1 MSAKI
6 ENLKESVNYD
16 LDRFG
21 ISIGLLMKD
30 LEELRIVSNA
40 VSVRIREINKRKDD
54 FDRMMKD
61 LKKVKAQLDSIY
73 KNVTLMNE
81 FIIEEMGK

>member
-6 ENLKESVNYD
+6 ETLKESVNYD
-16 LDRFG
+16 LDNFN
-21 ISIGLLMKD
+21 ISIGPLMKD

-40 VSVRIREINKRKDD
+40 ESVRIREINKRKDD
-54 FDRMMKD
+54 LDRMMKD

-81 FIIEEMGK
+81 FIIEEMEK

>member
-6 ENLKESVNYD
+6 ETLKESVNYD
-16 LDRFG
+16 LDNFN
-21 ISIGLLMKD
+21 ISIGPLMKD

-40 VSVRIREINKRKDD
+40 ESVRIREINKRKDD
-54 FDRMMKD
+54 LDCMMKD
-61 LKKVKAQLDSIY
+61 LKKVKAQLNSIY

-81 FIIEEMGK
+81 SIIEEMEK